1 MPTIALLTLNE
12 HCYDVRLLN
21 QCLTHWVNYTPKYKI
36 TIMKSI
42 LLKILSIISPVIIL
56 ITLGI
61 MQAAWFDVEE
71 SIERGDTE
79 VYHPSFIQY
88 LLYYLVSIV
97 LFVLSWL
104 LLKHEYKNTSSAF
117 LRIIYATILVL
128 DISIIL
134 ICFLAL

>member
-1 MPTIALLTLNE
+1 MFRTA
-12 HCYDVRLLN
+12 
-21 QCLTHWVNYTPKYKI
+21 HWVNYTPKYKI
-36 TIMKSI
+36 TKMKSI

-56 ITLGI
+56 AALGI
-61 MQAAWFDVEE
+61 IQGVWFDVEE

-104 LLKHEYKNTSSAF
+104 LLKHEYKKTSSAF
-117 LRIIYATILVL
+117 LRLVYATILVL
-128 DISIIL
+128 DIGIIL

>member
-1 MPTIALLTLNE
+1 
-12 HCYDVRLLN
+12 
-21 QCLTHWVNYTPKYKI
+21 VNYTPKYKI

-56 ITLGI
+56 AALGI
-61 MQAAWFDVEE
+61 MQGVWFDIEE

-79 VYHPSFIQY
+79 VYHPSSIQY

-117 LRIIYATILVL
+117 LRIVYATILVL
-128 DISIIL
+128 DIGIIL

>member
-1 MPTIALLTLNE
+1 
-12 HCYDVRLLN
+12 
-21 QCLTHWVNYTPKYKI
+21 
-36 TIMKSI
+36 MKSI

-56 ITLGI
+56 AALGI
-61 MQAAWFDVEE
+61 MQGVWFDVEE

-104 LLKHEYKNTSSAF
+104 LLKHEYEKTSSAF
-117 LRIIYATILVL
+117 LRLVYAAILVL
-128 DISIIL
+128 DIGIIL